1 MEYNLEIT
9 DKYDQKYIIKSSLT
23 GDQYG
28 DRIYTITEV
37 DNDIKQ
43 NSIVILDNM
52 ISEVING
59 LITIE
64 RITNQS
70 EKREKEN
77 ANK

>member
-23 GDQYG
+23 GDQYA
-28 DRIYTITEV
+28 DRVYTITEV

-70 EKREKEN
+70 KKREK
-77 ANK
+77 